1 MNLVIFDL
9 ETQNLLQDVGGRT
22 GIERLRLSCGVTFST
37 ERNDFAIYWERDAQ
51 ALIEELKRAD
61 RVIGFNLIGFD
72 YPVLRPYAPGFNF
85 ASLRTLDLLQGI
97 HRTLGFRLSLN
108 SIAEASLGATKS
120 ADGLKA
126 VEWFRA
132 GELEKIAEYC
142 KVDVDITRQV
152 YEFGRDN
159 GFVHYRSKLGSK
171 LKVAVNWR

>member
-1 MNLVIFDL
+1 MNLVFFDL
-9 ETQNLLQDVGGRT
+9 ETQNLFQDVGGRT

-37 ERNDFAIYWERDAQ
+37 ERNDFAVYWERDAQ
-51 ALIEELKRAD
+51 ALIEELKQAD

-72 YPVLRPYAPGFNF
+72 YLVLRPYAPGFNF
-85 ASLRTLDLLQGI
+85 ASLRTLDLLQDI
-97 HRTLGFRLSLN
+97 HRTLGFRLSLD

-120 ADGLKA
+120 ASGLKA

>member
-37 ERNDFAIYWERDAQ
+37 ERNDFAVYWERDAQ
-51 ALIEELKRAD
+51 ALIEELKQAD

-97 HRTLGFRLSLN
+97 HRTLGFRLSLELDRR
-108 SIAEASLGATKS
+108 SQSRRDQVRG
-120 ADGLKA
+120 
-126 VEWFRA
+126 RA
-132 GELEKIAEYC
+132 QSCGM
-142 KVDVDITRQV
+142 VPR
-152 YEFGRDN
+152 
-159 GFVHYRSKLGSK
+159 
-171 LKVAVNWR
+171 WRARKDRRIL

>member
-1 MNLVIFDL
+1 MNLVFFDL
-9 ETQNLLQDVGGRT
+9 ETQNLFQDVGGRT

-37 ERNDFAIYWERDAQ
+37 ERNDFAVYWERDAQ
-51 ALIEELKRAD
+51 ALIEELKQAD

-72 YPVLRPYAPGFNF
+72 YLVLRPYAPGFNF
-85 ASLRTLDLLQGI
+85 ASLRTLDLLQDI
-97 HRTLGFRLSLN
+97 HRTLGFRLSLD

-120 ADGLKA
+120 ASGLKA
-126 VEWFRA
+126 VEWFHA

>member
-37 ERNDFAIYWERDAQ
+37 ERNDFTVYWERDAQ
-51 ALIEELKRAD
+51 ALIEELKQAD

-97 HRTLGFRLSLN
+97 HRTLGFRLS
-108 SIAEASLGATKS
+108 STRSPKPVS
-120 ADGLKA
+120 A
-126 VEWFRA
+126 RPSPR
-132 GELEKIAEYC
+132 
-142 KVDVDITRQV
+142 T
-152 YEFGRDN
+152 
-159 GFVHYRSKLGSK
+159 GSK
-171 LKVAVNWR
+171 PWNGSALAS

>member
-37 ERNDFAIYWERDAQ
+37 ERNDFTVYWERDAQ
-51 ALIEELKRAD
+51 ALIDELKHAD

-97 HRTLGFRLSLN
+97 HRTLGFRLS
-108 SIAEASLGATKS
+108 STRSPKPVS
-120 ADGLKA
+120 A
-126 VEWFRA
+126 RPSPQ
-132 GELEKIAEYC
+132 
-142 KVDVDITRQV
+142 T
-152 YEFGRDN
+152 
-159 GFVHYRSKLGSK
+159 GSK
-171 LKVAVNWR
+171 PWNGSALAS

>member
-1 MNLVIFDL
+1 MNLVFFDL
-9 ETQNLLQDVGGRT
+9 ETQNLFQDVGGRT

-37 ERNDFAIYWERDAQ
+37 ERNDFAVYWERDAQ
-51 ALIEELKRAD
+51 ALIEELKQAD

-72 YPVLRPYAPGFNF
+72 YLVLRPYAPGFNF
-85 ASLRTLDLLQGI
+85 TSLRTLDLLQDI
-97 HRTLGFRLSLN
+97 HRTLGFRLSLD
-108 SIAEASLGATKS
+108 SIAEASLGTTKS
-120 ADGLKA
+120 ASGLKA
-126 VEWFRA
+126 VEWFHA
-132 GELEKIAEYC
+132 GEFEKIAEYC